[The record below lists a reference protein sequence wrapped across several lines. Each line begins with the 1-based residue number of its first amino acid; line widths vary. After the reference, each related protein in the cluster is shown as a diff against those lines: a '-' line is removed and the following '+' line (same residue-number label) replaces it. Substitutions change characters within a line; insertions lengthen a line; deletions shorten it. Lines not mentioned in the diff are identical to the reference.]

1 MKILINSVVILVVL
15 LVLVVI
21 VLILVSR
28 SRNMFSYF
36 GGDMIEIAG
45 DASECERLCWECC
58 RGPPI
63 VGESGDLQINDQCN
77 CLC

>member
-36 GGDMIEIAG
+36 GGDKIEIAG

-58 RGPPI
+58 RGI
-63 VGESGDLQINDQCN
+63 DESCDSMFNIIY
-77 CLC
+77 